1 MNYLERKGKRRT
13 INISISMLLLTI
25 YSIYINQ
32 SSRPEID
39 TTKLVTQIIR
49 TFLTGG
55 ILLFVYEGKDWAR
68 IITIILSAIAVIMA
82 LGVIFTTEHP
92 TIMEVPFFVM
102 IIIYSDAIYHF
113 GFSESYKAFSEFQ
126 RKKYNNA

>member
-1 MNYLERKGKRRT
+1 
-13 INISISMLLLTI
+13 MLLLTI

>member
-25 YSIYINQ
+25 YSIYIYQ
-32 SSRPEID
+32 TSIPEINV
-39 TTKLVTQIIR
+39 TKLIVQIIR
-49 TFLTGG
+49 TFLTAGM
-55 ILLFVYEGKDWAR
+55 LLFVYEGKNWAR
-68 IITIILSAIAVIMA
+68 IITIILSAIAVTMS
-82 LGVIFTTEHP
+82 LGVMFTTKHP
-92 TIMEVPFFVM
+92 TLMEVPLFVM